1 MAGNYPDAPSWRMA
15 IDRDGTQ
22 LVHVAENNTISV
34 GSTTDLRSLND
45 EFDAGILSDYNGYTV
60 LIFPELRDIDGLFIH
75 WQSGQFGPALNGGVQ
90 VSTNTTNGLDGTW
103 TSIGATP
110 VNAAANPTKPAYRTQ
125 ISSTTAL
132 AVRAVRVK
140 WGNSS
145 YGSSYFSNLL
155 SFHVYGEPAPGQ
167 NPNRLELWHP
177 TLDEKLPPAYL
188 DWGDV
193 PRSSSADKT
202 FRVKN
207 LSSQQSANSIR
218 VAMEILTDSGAPSV
232 VAQHTLSYAGGSY
245 VPQVNIGSLAPG
257 AISGVV
263 TLRRV
268 TPSNAVLSLWSFR
281 VFAEST
287 DWQ

>member
-22 LVHVAENNTISV
+22 IVHVQENNTMYS
-34 GSTTDLRSLND
+34 GSTTELRNLND
-45 EFDAGILSDYNGYTV
+45 EGDGGTLSDYNGYTV
-60 LIFPELRDIDGLFIH
+60 LIFPELRDIDGLFIM
-75 WQSGQFGPALNGGVQ
+75 WAQNQFGPSLGGGVS
-90 VSTNTTNGLDGTW
+90 VSVNTTNGFDGTW
-103 TSIGATP
+103 TSLGVTP
-110 VNAAANPTKPAYRTQ
+110 INASNNPTKPAYRTQ
-125 ISSTTAL
+125 ISSTTVL
-132 AVRAVRVK
+132 AVRAVRIK
-140 WGNSS
+140 WNSSS
-145 YGSSYFSNLL
+145 YGGSYYSSLY

-177 TLDEKLPPAYL
+177 TLDQKLPPAYL

-207 LSSQQSANSIR
+207 LSSQQTANSVRI
-218 VAMEILTDSGAPSV
+218 AMEILTDSSSPSV
-232 VAQHTLSYAGGSY
+232 VAQHTISYGGGAFL
-245 VPQVNIGSLAPG
+245 PQVNIGSLAPG
-257 AISGVV
+257 AISGVT